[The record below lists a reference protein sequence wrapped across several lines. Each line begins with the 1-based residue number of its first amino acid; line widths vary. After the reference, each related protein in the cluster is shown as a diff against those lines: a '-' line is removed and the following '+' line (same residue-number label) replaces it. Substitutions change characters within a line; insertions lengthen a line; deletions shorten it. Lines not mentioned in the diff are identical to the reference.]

1 MMRSS
6 PLRLKELFFP
16 QVSVKAQVPKAP
28 DQPPRELAFESLD
41 ISFAYD
47 MDAADNSVG
56 AGIKVATRE
65 RSSDA
70 PDEGALYE
78 VQVEAFAN
86 FEVIGPEHKDPLAV
100 YLRKV
105 AAASALIGAVRE
117 QIAMMTARGPWGV
130 VMLPMISMDKVV
142 GPPPKKTESPA
153 SAPAKA
159 APAAKKARATRKKP
173 SA

>member
-1 MMRSS
+1 MTRDS

-16 QVSVKAQVPKAP
+16 RVSVTAQVPKAP
-28 DQPPRELAFESLD
+28 DQSPRELAFESLD

-47 MDAADNSVG
+47 LDADENNVS
-56 AGIKVATRE
+56 AGIKVATKE
-65 RSSDA
+65 RAQDSL
-70 PDEGALYE
+70 DETALYE

-86 FEVIGPEHKDPLAV
+86 FEVIGPEHKDSLAV

-117 QIAMMTARGPWGV
+117 QIAMTTARGPWGV

-142 GPPPKKTESPA
+142 GLPPKKAESPA
-153 SAPAKA
+153 SAPAEA
-159 APAAKKARATRKKP
+159 APTGKKARATRKKT
-173 SA
+173 SD